1 MIKQNCGSSRN
12 SALLDIRE
20 SLLDIKG
27 IVKTFS
33 GGVRPVSFAIG
44 VSLDM
49 ITLLSK
55 DEEPYA
61 LFGCT
66 GSGTLS

>member
-1 MIKQNCGSSRN
+1 M
-12 SALLDIRE
+12 E
-20 SLLDIKG
+20 SLLKIKG

-33 GGVRPVSFAIG
+33 GEVRQVSFAIG
-44 VSLDM
+44 VSLDV

-55 DEEPYA
+55 DEESYA

-66 GSGTLS
+66 QSGTLS